1 MFGYV
6 RVYKPELKIKD
17 YEAYKGVYCTLC
29 KTLGKEY
36 GISSRTL
43 LSFDTT
49 FYALFMLAVKND
61 EITSCDSR
69 CSFNPCKKCLKVK
82 TDSDVFRKA
91 AALTVILSYFKLIDN
106 ISDSRFIK
114 KIAFKLLRPY
124 FAIKVRKAKKRYPDI
139 YELTQDAVK
148 RQNEAE
154 EQNSSVDPAAD
165 PTASLLRT
173 LVSLDSDNEKIQR
186 FAYMLGRVIY
196 LLDAYDDY
204 EKDIKEGCYNPFRDS
219 DNLDE
224 LALISVNT
232 SVGEMAKIL
241 DEIELFRFRDII
253 ENIVLY
259 GFEARLK
266 QIKNKEGSG
275 KDEQSL

>member
-36 GISSRTL
+36 GLTSRSL

-49 FYALFMLAVKND
+49 FYALFMLALSNE
-61 EITSCDSR
+61 EIDTCNSR
-69 CSFNPCKKCLKVK
+69 CTFNPCKKCLKVRGE
-82 TDSDVFRKA
+82 SDIFRKA
-91 AALTVILSYFKLIDN
+91 AALTVILSYFKLLDN
-106 ISDSRFIK
+106 ISDSRFLK
-114 KIAFKLLRPY
+114 RIAFTLIRPY
-124 FAIKVRKAKKRYPDI
+124 FALKLRKAKKKYPYI
-139 YELTQDAVK
+139 YSLTEDAINQ
-148 RQNEAE
+148 QNDAEKQEAY
-154 EQNSSVDPAAD
+154 VDMAAD
-165 PTASLLRT
+165 PTASLLKA
-173 LVSLDSDNEKIQR
+173 LVSIDSQDEKVQR

-204 EKDIKEGCYNPFRDS
+204 EKDIKEGCYNPFRNA
-219 DNLDE
+219 DNIDE
-224 LALISVNT
+224 TASLSVK
-232 SVGEMAKIL
+232 SSIGEMADLL
-241 DEIELFRFRDII
+241 DEIEMFRFREII

-259 GFEARLK
+259 GFDMKLI

-275 KDEQSL
+275 KNEQSL

>member
-6 RVYKPELKIKD
+6 KVYKPELKIKD
-17 YEAYKGVYCTLC
+17 YESYKGVYCTLC

-36 GISSRTL
+36 GITSRSL

-49 FYALFMLAVKND
+49 FYALFILAVTND
-61 EITSCDSR
+61 ELTLCDSR
-69 CSFNPCKKCLKVK
+69 CTFNPCKKCIKAK
-82 TDSDVFRKA
+82 TESDVFKKA
-91 AALTVILSYFKLIDN
+91 AGLTIILSYFKLLDN
-106 ISDSRFIK
+106 ISDSQFFK
-114 KIAFKLLRPY
+114 KVLFSLLRPY
-124 FAIKVRKAKKRYPDI
+124 FAIKVRKAKKRYPEM
-139 YELTQDAVK
+139 YELTQDAINK
-148 RQNEAE
+148 QDEAE
-154 EQNSSVDPAAD
+154 KQNASVDMAAD
-165 PTASLLRT
+165 PTASLLRL
-173 LVSLDSDNEKIQR
+173 LVSMDSDDEKIHR

-204 EKDIKEGCYNPFRDS
+204 EKDIRKGCYNPFMDM

-232 SVGEMAKIL
+232 SVGEMAKL
-241 DEIELFRFRDII
+241 LNEIKVYRFRDII

-275 KDEQSL
+275 KNEQSL

>member
-17 YEAYKGVYCTLC
+17 YESYKGVYCTLC

-36 GISSRTL
+36 GLSSRAL

-49 FYALFMLAVKND
+49 FYALFLLALKD
-61 EITSCDSR
+61 GELTSCNSR
-69 CSFNPCKKCLKVK
+69 CTFNPCKKCLKVK
-82 TDSDVFRKA
+82 TQSDVFRKA
-91 AALTVILSYFKLIDN
+91 AALTIILSYFKLLDN
-106 ISDSRFIK
+106 ISDSRFFK
-114 KIAFKLLRPY
+114 KIAFTLLRPY
-124 FAIKVRKAKKRYPDI
+124 FALKVSKAKKRYPEI
-139 YELTQDAVK
+139 YELTQDAIK

-154 EQNSSVDPAAD
+154 EQNASVDPAAD
-165 PTASLLRT
+165 PTASLLRA
-173 LVSLDSDNEKIQR
+173 LVSMDSDNEKIQR

-219 DNLDE
+219 NNLDE

-232 SVGEMAKIL
+232 SVGEMAELL
-241 DEIELFRFRDII
+241 DEIELFRFRDIL

-259 GFEARLK
+259 GFEARLN

-275 KDEQSL
+275 KNEQPL